1 MKSKEIHSK
10 NNKELIQLLLSKKEE
25 LNKLKIDT
33 QIKKVKNYH
42 KIKEIKKDIA
52 RILTII
58 NEKKYKI
65 NQ

>member
-1 MKSKEIHSK
+1 MKSKEIRSK